1 MRRSFGGARSAR
13 QEELMKRRVGRG
25 IAAAVGA
32 ALIAAGSG
40 ALAAGDAAG
49 RKPSPAG
56 GGAVQRG
63 KYLVEILACGDC
75 HTPKKMGPNGPE
87 DDASRLLS
95 GHTGEAPAAPPG
107 GDGPWI
113 AHTTGQ
119 MTAWAGPWGMSFTKN
134 LTPDENTGIGS
145 WSEATFV
152 KALRTGRHMGV
163 SRPILPPMPWQACA
177 KMTDEDLKAVYA
189 YLRTIPPIHNPTPD
203 PIAPAGA
210 RP

>member
-1 MRRSFGGARSAR
+1 
-13 QEELMKRRVGRG
+13 MKKSVVMGL
-25 IAAAVGA
+25 AAAVGA
-32 ALIAAGSG
+32 AWLAAVGG
-40 ALAAGDAAG
+40 ALAAGNATG
-49 RKPSPAG
+49 RKASPAG
-56 GGAVQRG
+56 AASAQRG

-95 GHTGEAPAAPPG
+95 GHTGEAPAAAPAG
-107 GDGPWI
+107 ADGPWI

-119 MTAWAGPWGMSFTKN
+119 MTAWAGPWGVSFARN

-145 WSEATFV
+145 WSEETFV

-163 SRPILPPMPWQACA
+163 SRPILPPMPWPAYA